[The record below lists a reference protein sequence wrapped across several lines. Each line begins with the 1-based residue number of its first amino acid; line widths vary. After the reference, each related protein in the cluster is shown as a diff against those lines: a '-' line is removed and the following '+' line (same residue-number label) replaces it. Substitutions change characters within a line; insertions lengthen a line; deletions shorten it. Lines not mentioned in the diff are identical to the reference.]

1 MAARDDDVNFTAAS
15 EPLSAVLVEFFRKVA
30 AGDEEIYGQLR
41 SRFKSQVGGDRFYFT
56 LPELYAFMTEQYEMF
71 RDVDYR
77 RFRKLCSKRQSMPL
91 CNRWV
96 LWWSSLKTNAKWIK
110 RCMRLKGAR
119 PDHKP
124 DLKAL

>member
-30 AGDEEIYGQLR
+30 AGDEEIYDQLR
-41 SRFKSQVGGDRFYFT
+41 SRFKSQVSGDRFHFT

-77 RFRKLCSKRQSMPL
+77 RFRKALFKAPINAALQPMGALVVIIENKRKVDQTL
-91 CNRWV
+91 YALERR
-96 LWWSSLKTNAKWIK
+96 SS
-110 RCMRLKGAR
+110 G
-119 PDHKP
+119 P
-124 DLKAL
+124 